1 MEQIETKLYNK
12 VMEVSTKVLFALSL
26 SGDEWVVVTPRT
38 DVRKPKTIGKR
49 LTHFPNTTATR

>member
-12 VMEVSTKVLFALSL
+12 VMEVGTEVLFALSL

>member
-12 VMEVSTKVLFALSL
+12 VMEGNKVLFALSL

>member
-12 VMEVSTKVLFALSL
+12 VMEGTKVLFALSL
-26 SGDEWVVVTPRT
+26 SGDEWVVTPRT